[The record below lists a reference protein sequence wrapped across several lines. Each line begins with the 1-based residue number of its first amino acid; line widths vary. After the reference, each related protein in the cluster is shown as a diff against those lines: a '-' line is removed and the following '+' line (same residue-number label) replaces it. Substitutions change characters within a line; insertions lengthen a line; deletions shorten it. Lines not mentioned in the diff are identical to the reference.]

1 MIRFAVFT
9 DLHYDHI
16 PDGDRRIKEFLDAV
30 RLKNPDFILS
40 LGDLCYPAAE
50 NRKVI
55 DALEQSG
62 VPVYHTI
69 GNHDTDQYSLEEVMD
84 FLKIESS
91 YYSFLIDDVKFIVL
105 NTCYIRDGQ
114 KCVPFLKRN
123 YDKTKQAY
131 PWLPQVEADWLL
143 QELESEDCY
152 YVVFSHHSL
161 ANDFR
166 DRGIANREAVRAL
179 LENRKV
185 LFCMNGHDHGDG
197 CTIINGIPYITLNS
211 MSYIWHGMKEL
222 YAYDAKT
229 HEKYPSLKNM
239 ILYQEPLHAFV
250 EISDKEARITGM
262 DGHYHTIIPE
272 DAEIGRTWN
281 GVSIEP
287 KVLSRTVKLPR

>member
-16 PDGDRRIKEFLDAV
+16 PDGDRRIKEFLEIV
-30 RLKNPDFILS
+30 RMKNPDFILS

-123 YDKTKQAY
+123 YDKKRTGFCRN
-131 PWLPQVEADWLL
+131 W
-143 QELESEDCY
+143 
-152 YVVFSHHSL
+152 
-161 ANDFR
+161 
-166 DRGIANREAVRAL
+166 
-179 LENRKV
+179 NRKTAIM
-185 LFCMNGHDHGDG
+185 LCFP
-197 CTIINGIPYITLNS
+197 TTA
-211 MSYIWHGMKEL
+211 WQ
-222 YAYDAKT
+222 
-229 HEKYPSLKNM
+229 M
-239 ILYQEPLHAFV
+239 ILE
-250 EISDKEARITGM
+250 TGESQ
-262 DGHYHTIIPE
+262 TE
-272 DAEIGRTWN
+272 KQSGRCLKTERFF
-281 GVSIEP
+281 SA
-287 KVLSRTVKLPR
+287 